1 MSLSEV
7 PRKKVMQTRERDAK
21 TLVWPYI
28 YIFSQ
33 MKMETFEDA
42 LGKTESLDGSRLFGF

>member
-7 PRKKVMQTRERDAK
+7 PGEKVMQTRERGAK
-21 TLVWPYI
+21 TFVWPYI

-33 MKMETFEDA
+33 LKMETFEDA
-42 LGKTESLDGSRLFGF
+42 LVKTESHDGARLFGF